1 MVETILPPPH
11 SNKKR
16 FTTFIHMNGVSYRP
30 GYIALH
36 RSGELRKRGKTLW
49 EIMSDCRL
57 CPRECKVNRLEG
69 EIGICKAT
77 STLRIASFNPHFGE
91 ERPLVGVGGSGTI
104 FLSHCN
110 LRCVFCQNWDISHRG
125 AGTDCE
131 IGDLASM
138 MIQLQQQGC
147 SNINVVTPTHFSPH
161 MLLALDQAASSDLR
175 IPLVYNT
182 CGWER
187 EEILRVLDGIV
198 DIYLADFKYMDPDQ
212 ASRYSGDASDY
223 PSVTQSAL
231 IEMNR
236 QVGPARPEKNGTIY
250 RGLMIRHLVMPNN
263 VAGSVRAMQWIAE
276 HLPKQTYVNIMIQYR
291 PAYRAHLYPEI
302 DSYVSREDYV
312 EVVTEARNLELTN
325 LDVDI

>member
-1 MVETILPPPH
+1 
-11 SNKKR
+11 
-16 FTTFIHMNGVSYRP
+16 MNGVSYKP
-30 GYIALH
+30 GYVYLH
-36 RSGELRKRGKTLW
+36 RSGELRKRGEALW

-57 CPRECKVNRLEG
+57 CPRECKVNRIEG

-91 ERPLVGVGGSGTI
+91 ERPLVGIGGSGTI

-110 LRCVFCQNWDISHRG
+110 LRCVFCQNWEISHKG
-125 AGTDCE
+125 TGTDCVIE
-131 IGDLASM
+131 DLA
-138 MIQLQQQGC
+138 MIMLQLQEQGC

-161 MLLALDQAASSDLR
+161 MVLALDLAASRGLR

-198 DIYLADFKYMDPDQ
+198 DIYLADFKYMDPEQ
-212 ASRYSGDASDY
+212 ASKYSGDASDY
-223 PSVTQSAL
+223 PSVTQSAQ

-236 QVGPARPEKNGTIY
+236 QAGPALPEKNGIIY

-263 VAGSVRAMQWIAE
+263 VAGSVRAMQWVAE
-276 HLPKQTYVNIMIQYR
+276 HLPKQTFVNIMIQYR

-312 EVVTEARNLELTN
+312 EVVTEARNLGLTN